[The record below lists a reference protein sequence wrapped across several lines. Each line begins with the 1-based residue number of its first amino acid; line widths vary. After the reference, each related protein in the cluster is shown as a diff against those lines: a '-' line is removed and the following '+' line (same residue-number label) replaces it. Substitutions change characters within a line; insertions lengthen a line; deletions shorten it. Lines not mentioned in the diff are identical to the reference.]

1 MNKSKN
7 IILERLKSKI
17 HGSVHREN
25 IPLMAM
31 HGWTKSEMIQMLSEK
46 LQLSKAEVFSMPNKE
61 LINWLNEEL
70 PKRKIKNILSGEQI
84 ANEIAQSLTSK
95 TELMRYDNSYESFS
109 ESLFNEIDASIT
121 KTVGAIAD
129 SGSVV
134 LQPTTDEPRLM
145 SLVPNTHIVL
155 VDEESIY
162 ETFGQIMLDQN
173 WSINMP
179 SNTLL
184 ISGPSKTADIE
195 QVLAYGVHGPKE
207 LIVLI
212 LTS

>member
-17 HGSVHREN
+17 HDSVHREN

-31 HGWTKSEMIQMLSEK
+31 QGWTKSEMIQMLSKK

-61 LINWLNEEL
+61 LMNWLNDEL
-70 PKRKIKNILSGEQI
+70 PKRKIKKILSGEQI
-84 ANEIAQSLTSK
+84 SNEIAQSLTSK
-95 TELMRYDNSYESFS
+95 TELIRYDNSYESFS

>member
-17 HGSVHREN
+17 HDSVHREN

-31 HGWTKSEMIQMLSEK
+31 QGWTNSEMIQMLSKK

-61 LINWLNEEL
+61 LINWLNDEL

-84 ANEIAQSLTSK
+84 ANEIAQNLTSK
-95 TELMRYDNSYESFS
+95 IELIRYDNSYESFS

-121 KTVGAIAD
+121 KSVGAIAH

>member
-17 HGSVHREN
+17 HDSVHREN

-31 HGWTKSEMIQMLSEK
+31 QGWTKSEMIQMLSKK

-61 LINWLNEEL
+61 LINWLNDEL

-121 KTVGAIAD
+121 KSVGAIAH